1 MQLPATDELVLVAGT
16 PPIRAAKLRYYEDS
30 TFKARVLPPPML
42 SDGDFVDRPATR
54 ADDWAGIIRGIDAR
68 LGAAVD
74 QDSDDVGGGL
84 EQARHPGQ
92 EIDRPLLPDTI
103 SADQLGLGE
112 DEDDVVADQREMVQF
127 RELDRK
133 SIR

>member
-42 SDGDFVDRPATR
+42 SAGDFVDRPATR

-74 QDSDDVGGGL
+74 QDRADVSGGL
-84 EQARHPGQ
+84 GPARHPAIGGTHAG
-92 EIDRPLLPDTI
+92 PPDTT
-103 SADQLGLGE
+103 
-112 DEDDVVADQREMVQF
+112 
-127 RELDRK
+127 
-133 SIR
+133 